1 MIKGDYE
8 RLVDMAKY
16 NVCAE
21 HKMPLE
27 VAWSGEERSWFLRCG
42 VCEATEAI
50 TRNPSLTE
58 EYRQGTLEDGPI
70 ADNVEKG
77 TRRRAAAQDRQ
88 VIPFTIQGVP
98 GHDLATGELLSKG
111 QMVALVDYARKYG
124 LDPMRGHVCLMYGK
138 PYITI
143 DGYLY
148 HANSQDIPYSL
159 ISRPMTTDEIKAYQL
174 GETDHGWI
182 SEVVKTNTG
191 ARTMGIGVV
200 TYNEMTAASKRDPG
214 QLRSPVVAAHPWQL
228 GQKRAEWQ
236 ALRRAFPIGSSEDQ
250 EL

>member
-8 RLVDMAKY
+8 RLMDLAEY

-21 HKMPLE
+21 HKTPLE
-27 VAWSGEERSWFLRCG
+27 VAWSSEEKSWFLRCG
-42 VCEATEAI
+42 ECETPEAV

-58 EYRQGTLEDGPI
+58 EYRQGTLEDGPV
-70 ADNVEKG
+70 ADNVKKG
-77 TRRRAAAQDRQ
+77 IERRTMTQDKQ
-88 VIPFTIQGVP
+88 VIPFEIQGVP
-98 GHDLATGELLSKG
+98 GHDLATGDLLTKG
-111 QMVALVDYARKYG
+111 QMLALVDYARKYS

-148 HANSQDIPYSL
+148 HANSQGIPFSL
-159 ISRPMTTDEIKAYQL
+159 ISHPMTPEELKTYKLEEA
-174 GETDHGWI
+174 DHGWI
-182 SEVVKTNTG
+182 AEVVKTNTG
-191 ARTMGIGVV
+191 ARTMGVGVV
-200 TYNEMTAASKRDPG
+200 IQGETTAMSKRDPT

-236 ALRRAFPIGSSEDQ
+236 ALRRAFPIGDSSVE
-250 EL
+250 